1 MLPDPPVRAD
11 GRCAY
16 CGGERKLPKR
26 PQKGVDPASYER
38 DPFCSS
44 TCARLF
50 HGLETA
56 KPRESMQRAY
66 VAKDRRAA

>member
-1 MLPDPPVRAD
+1 MKADPPVRAD
-11 GRCAY
+11 GRCAQ
-16 CGGERKLPKR
+16 CKRPRTLPKR

-44 TCARLF
+44 TCARLW

-56 KPRESMQRAY
+56 RPRESMERAY
-66 VAKDRRAA
+66 VSKERRAA